1 MSIELYG
8 TETIGRMFLRLI
20 RAQSR
25 RLGVSEGQSL
35 ILSLAV
41 IVVLIAGFTFYDAY
55 AFGARLKRPE
65 TTAFQEMVG
74 GLGMGAVSSPKWCF
88 HAFDPRYESICYAA
102 AYPVPGSYGY
112 CTYDTV
118 VATGFG
124 ELGKRANH
132 IILEAPAENKRGDKD
147 G

>member
-8 TETIGRMFLRLI
+8 TEALGQLVLRFVRGL
-20 RAQSR
+20 SR
-25 RLGVSEGQSL
+25 LLGISEGQSL
-35 ILSLAV
+35 LLFLAV
-41 IVVLIAGFTFYDAY
+41 IVVLITGFTFYDSY
-55 AFGARLKRPE
+55 AHGARLNRPRSM
-65 TTAFQEMVG
+65 AFQQMVG

-112 CTYDTV
+112 CPYDTI

-124 ELGKRANH
+124 ELGKRTHH
-132 IILEAPAENKRGDKD
+132 ILLKAPGGEKD